1 MIDTEYMS
9 QVDALREYYD
19 GLVPSSQNRLERAD
33 FAGFTVIPTIAI
45 SFVALYWIIGILKYN
60 QLI

>member
-1 MIDTEYMS
+1 MI

-19 GLVPSSQNRLERAD
+19 IMQTSNEKNLSRANFVGL
-33 FAGFTVIPTIAI
+33 TVIPIIAI
-45 SFVALYWIIGILKYN
+45 SFVVFYWTIGILKYN

>member
-1 MIDTEYMS
+1 MI

-19 GLVPSSQNRLERAD
+19 IMKTSNEKNLSRANFVGL
-33 FAGFTVIPTIAI
+33 TVIPIIAI
-45 SFVALYWIIGILKYN
+45 SFVVFYWTIGILKYN